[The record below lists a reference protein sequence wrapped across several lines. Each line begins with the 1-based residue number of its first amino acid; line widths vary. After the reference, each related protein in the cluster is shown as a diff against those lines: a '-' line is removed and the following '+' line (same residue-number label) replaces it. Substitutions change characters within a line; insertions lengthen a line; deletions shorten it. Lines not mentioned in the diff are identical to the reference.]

1 MLAEALIA
9 IRAARPA
16 PAGID
21 LDPDPVRSV
30 LGSVVR
36 PGGYLTAFESTAT
49 TPKDVQQDHILHDS
63 SVRLLST
70 TIEATRADHS
80 YCQAN
85 FLV

>member
-1 MLAEALIA
+1 
-9 IRAARPA
+9 
-16 PAGID
+16 
-21 LDPDPVRSV
+21 V

-49 TPKDVQQDHILHDS
+49 TPKGVQQDHILYDS

-70 TIEATRADHS
+70 TIEAARADHS